1 MYLDKGTSCQF
12 QSFGQEELYKPKY
25 DKYNIYNMKGF
36 DMPVERGTLL
46 IFKSSLPHKILK
58 TDVERYSIA
67 GNFASESKDY
77 RSDQTDTDLSKR
89 FVVYYESIMQEFN
102 DVEFIWHTVKDS

>member
-1 MYLDKGTSCQF
+1 MRYTIIKTQRIVLYLDKGTSCQF

-46 IFKSSLPHKILK
+46 IFKSSLPYKILK

-67 GNFASESKDY
+67 GNFVI
-77 RSDQTDTDLSKR
+77 TDLGEYKI
-89 FVVYYESIMQEFN
+89 V
-102 DVEFIWHTVKDS
+102 